1 MSKARGSKCGFGIEN
16 NVLALLTRMPGNAF
30 TRGITW
36 MYTRQCVEVGG
47 TFTARFRA
55 AVEYAHPTVL
65 SMMYT
70 GRWKRSDRTGTDER
84 TYKHEQKRFAV
95 S

>member
-1 MSKARGSKCGFGIEN
+1 
-16 NVLALLTRMPGNAF
+16 
-30 TRGITW
+30 

-55 AVEYAHPTVL
+55 AVEYVHPTVL

-70 GRWKRSDRTGTDER
+70 DRWNRSDRTGTDER
-84 TYKHEQKRFAV
+84 THKHEQKKFAV